1 MTKKKAPTLSREAR
15 QLTPIRI
22 PMPLRYLI
30 NAVLVFALW
39 FVLNSMIG
47 AGTITN
53 YWSGILITIGINII
67 LAVSLNVATGYL
79 GPVSYTHLD
88 VYKRQALETPEAK
101 LYKALDKLEAVI
113 QHNESPISTWLP
125 MEYELN
131 LNYGADAA
139 AFSPYLTELRAA
151 MRRDTEEKIAAGK

>member
-1 MTKKKAPTLSREAR
+1 MLFSWVA
-15 QLTPIRI
+15 QLPEPYASEMR
-22 PMPLRYLI
+22 
-30 NAVLVFALW
+30 ALYEE
-39 FVLNSMIG
+39 M
-47 AGTITN
+47 A
-53 YWSGILITIGINII
+53 
-67 LAVSLNVATGYL
+67 
-79 GPVSYTHLD
+79 
-88 VYKRQALETPEAK
+88 ALETPEAK